1 LFFWDVMRQRISKE
15 KKCFSLIIATLFIF
29 TLISGR
35 VLAQEENQEAAVAE
49 SPEIIEKGKKTYE
62 KNCINCHGEK
72 GDAVAP
78 ASARLYPEPRDF
90 TLGLIKMKT
99 TARDELA
106 TDADIFNVITKG
118 MPGTAMPAWPELAND
133 VRWGLVYY
141 IKSFSDRYKEA
152 KAPAP
157 IKVGSPIPSSSESI
171 EKGKD
176 LFDNKA
182 QCNSC
187 HGDAGR
193 GNGDLALDLET
204 DWETPIFP
212 RDLTK
217 RWTFRRGGDPEDI
230 FYTIRIGVE
239 GTPMPSFAE
248 DLDEEETWH
257 VVNYVLSLSSPEK
270 PIPTASYEVK
280 LIEGELPEGP
290 DDEIWNS
297 VPFGQYPMAGQIIID
312 PRMFTP
318 KIDTVQMKALYNQD
332 EIAFLLIWHDPSELT
347 DEGSFKDAIALQ
359 LPQNSGGQK
368 PYFLNGD
375 PENPTYL
382 LHWNAAN
389 EGSITE
395 VNATG
400 MKKMKPQKK
409 ENQNAKGAVVYDNGE
424 YRLQIKRSLKT
435 DDKKDTQFEPGKF
448 VPVAFSAWEGSNEET
463 GTQRSIS
470 AWYLIILEQQIPST
484 VYYYPIL
491 AIFAVVG
498 IEFVLI
504 SWIRKMKNEGSS

>member
-1 LFFWDVMRQRISKE
+1 MRE
-15 KKCFSLIIATLFIF
+15 W
-29 TLISGR
+29 
-35 VLAQEENQEAAVAE
+35 AE
-49 SPEIIEKGKKTYE
+49 LP
-62 KNCINCHGEK
+62 
-72 GDAVAP
+72 
-78 ASARLYPEPRDF
+78 
-90 TLGLIKMKT
+90 
-99 TARDELA
+99 
-106 TDADIFNVITKG
+106 
-118 MPGTAMPAWPELAND
+118 ND

-141 IKSFSDRYKEA
+141 IKSFSDRYKEG

-157 IKVGSPIPSSSESI
+157 IKVGSPIPSSPESI
-171 EKGKD
+171 EKGKE

-187 HGDAGR
+187 HGEAGR

-217 RWTFRRGGDPEDI
+217 RWTFRRGGDPKDI
-230 FYTIRIGVE
+230 YYTIRIGVE

-270 PIPTASYEVK
+270 PIPTASYQVK

-290 DDEIWNS
+290 DDEIWNN

-318 KIDTVQMKALYNQD
+318 KIDMVQMKALYNQD

-347 DEGSFKDAIALQ
+347 DEDSFKDAIALQ
-359 LPQNSGGQK
+359 FPQNSGGQK

-389 EGSITE
+389 EGNITE

-400 MKKMKPQKK
+400 MKRWTPQKK
-409 ENQNAKGAVVYDNGE
+409 ENQNVKGAVVYDNGE

-435 DDKKDTQFEPGKF
+435 DDKKDAQFEPGKF

-470 AWYLIILEQQIPST
+470 AWYLIILESQIPNT

-498 IEFVLI
+498 LEFILI
-504 SWIRKMKNEGSS
+504 GWIRKMKNEGNS

>member
-1 LFFWDVMRQRISKE
+1 MFFWDVMRQRISKE

-400 MKKMKPQKK
+400 MKKMKPQNK

>member
-1 LFFWDVMRQRISKE
+1 MRKKISLT
-15 KKCFSLIIATLFIF
+15 KKCFNVLISALFILVF
-29 TLISGR
+29 MGGKA
-35 VLAQEENQEAAVAE
+35 LAEEEKKEAVVAE
-49 SPEIIEKGKKTYE
+49 SPEVIAKGKKTYE

-347 DEGSFKDAIALQ
+347 DEDSFKDAIALQ

>member
-1 LFFWDVMRQRISKE
+1 MRKKISLT
-15 KKCFSLIIATLFIF
+15 KKCFNVLISALFILVF
-29 TLISGR
+29 MGGKA
-35 VLAQEENQEAAVAE
+35 LAEEEKKEAVVAE
-49 SPEIIEKGKKTYE
+49 SPEVIAKGKKTYE

>member
-1 LFFWDVMRQRISKE
+1 MRQRISKE

-435 DDKKDTQFEPGKF
+435 DDKKDTQFESGKF

-463 GTQRSIS
+463 GTLRSIS

>member
-1 LFFWDVMRQRISKE
+1 MRKKISLT
-15 KKCFSLIIATLFIF
+15 KKCFNVLISALFILVF
-29 TLISGR
+29 MGGKA
-35 VLAQEENQEAAVAE
+35 LAEEEKKEAVVAE
-49 SPEIIEKGKKTYE
+49 SPEVIAKGKKTYE

-157 IKVGSPIPSSSESI
+157 IKVGSPIPSSPESI

-347 DEGSFKDAIALQ
+347 DEDSFKDAIALQ

-400 MKKMKPQKK
+400 MKKMKPQNK

-463 GTQRSIS
+463 GTLRSIS

-498 IEFVLI
+498 IEFILI
-504 SWIRKMKNEGSS
+504 GWIRKMKNEGSS

>member
-1 LFFWDVMRQRISKE
+1 MAEEE
-15 KKCFSLIIATLFIF
+15 KK
-29 TLISGR
+29 
-35 VLAQEENQEAAVAE
+35 EAVVAE
-49 SPEIIEKGKKTYE
+49 SPEVIAKGKKTYE

-230 FYTIRIGVE
+230 YYTIRIGVE

>member
-1 LFFWDVMRQRISKE
+1 MRQRISKE

>member
-1 LFFWDVMRQRISKE
+1 MFFWDVMRQRISKE

-400 MKKMKPQKK
+400 MKKIKPQKK

>member
-1 LFFWDVMRQRISKE
+1 MFFWDVMRQRISKE

-498 IEFVLI
+498 IEFILI
-504 SWIRKMKNEGSS
+504 GWIRKMKNEGSS